1 MKTLMD
7 EANLPYEKRQMTYN
21 SRLAQELGKWADTQP
36 EGAAMHDELFHAF
49 FVEQLNIGD
58 SSTLIGIAEKVGL
71 DPRQAEVVLQDRT
84 FEQAVN
90 EDWKLAA
97 YQGITGVP
105 TFFSHD
111 LFVVGCQPLEVLGR
125 FVSHLQSLPE
135 EGSGS

>member
-7 EANLPYEKRQMTYN
+7 EANLPYEKREMTYN
-21 SRLAQELGKWADTQP
+21 SRLAQELGKWADTLP
-36 EGAAMHDELFHAF
+36 AGEAIHDELFRAF

-71 DPRQAEVVLQDRT
+71 DPRQAEVVLQERT

-105 TFFSHD
+105 TFFSND
-111 LFVVGCQPLEVLGR
+111 LYVMGCQPLEVLGR
-125 FVSHLQSLPE
+125 FVSHLQALQE
-135 EGSGS
+135 EESAS